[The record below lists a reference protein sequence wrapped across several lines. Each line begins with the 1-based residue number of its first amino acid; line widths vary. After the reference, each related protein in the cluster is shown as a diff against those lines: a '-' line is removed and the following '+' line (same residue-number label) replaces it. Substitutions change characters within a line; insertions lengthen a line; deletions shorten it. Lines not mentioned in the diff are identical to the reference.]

1 MQRGNRLS
9 CDFGFNLQIAPPL
22 TPRVGR
28 PKLVYEMILQN
39 SPDALMSRER
49 FHEKRSQEFVEIH
62 FSETLGY
69 SLSFLPWDQASIRT
83 R

>member
-1 MQRGNRLS
+1 
-9 CDFGFNLQIAPPL
+9 
-22 TPRVGR
+22 
-28 PKLVYEMILQN
+28 MILQN
-39 SPDALMSRER
+39 SPDALMSQER